1 VTEHDHPAIH
11 EILTSRSVIEGTMR
25 VPHAALQSTAERLA
39 PRLGTHHLVADFDG
53 RAVGLAELIT
63 YPGEPRH
70 RHAGEL
76 NLVATHPDWARR
88 GVGRMLMNAVIEL
101 ADDWLDLRRLGLI
114 VFVDNTH
121 AIELYRRLG
130 FVIEG
135 TLRGYAFKRGALV
148 DAHVMARLRGSVPT
162 DGE

>member
-1 VTEHDHPAIH
+1 
-11 EILTSRSVIEGTMR
+11 
-25 VPHAALQSTAERLA
+25 
-39 PRLGTHHLVADFDG
+39 
-53 RAVGLAELIT
+53 
-63 YPGEPRH
+63 
-70 RHAGEL
+70 
-76 NLVATHPDWARR
+76 
-88 GVGRMLMNAVIEL
+88 MLMNAVIEL